1 MRIKASAWIPHPPG
15 RFHGKITAIE
25 ERVSQFD
32 TLLIFTV
39 ETTSPDGEEP
49 VRSLSYEFPYMSGV
63 KSRLGKL
70 YQAITGKETDT
81 DGEINIKE
89 LIGGRGTLTV
99 EQIVKDNRRRGHR
112 ISKWEPLQKTES

>member
-1 MRIKASAWIPHPPG
+1 MRIKASDWVLHPPG

-32 TLLIFTV
+32 TLLVVTV
-39 ETTSPDGEEP
+39 ETTSPDGKEP

-70 YQAITGKETDT
+70 HRAVTGKETDT
-81 DGEINIKE
+81 DGEINTEE
-89 LIGGRGTLTV
+89 LIGGRATLTV
-99 EQIVKDNRRRGHR
+99 EHIVKDNRRRGHR